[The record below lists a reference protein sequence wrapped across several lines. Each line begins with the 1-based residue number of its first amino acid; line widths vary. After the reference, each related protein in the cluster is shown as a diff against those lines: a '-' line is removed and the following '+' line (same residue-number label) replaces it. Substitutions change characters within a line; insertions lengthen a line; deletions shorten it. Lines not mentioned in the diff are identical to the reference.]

1 MSTTKEKRRP
11 TFIGITGGTASG
23 KTTICKTV
31 VDKLNL
37 DKKSLTILD
46 ADLFYKEPSPENIEL
61 AKKGQFNMD
70 HPDAYDFDLFF
81 QTVKKLSEGEE
92 SVEVP
97 IYSYSEHKRIGTKNF
112 NTADV
117 IIIEGILL
125 FHDPRVAKICKL
137 KIFIHCD
144 AEIRLARRIKRDICE
159 RGRNVD
165 GILNQYLKFT
175 KPAFEQFCLPTQKLV
190 NFVGRGENYS
200 NGNVVDLICKF
211 TARAKSLDSF
221 SE

>member
-97 IYSYSEHKRIGTKNF
+97 IYS
-112 NTADV
+112 
-117 IIIEGILL
+117 
-125 FHDPRVAKICKL
+125 
-137 KIFIHCD
+137 
-144 AEIRLARRIKRDICE
+144 
-159 RGRNVD
+159 
-165 GILNQYLKFT
+165 
-175 KPAFEQFCLPTQKLV
+175 
-190 NFVGRGENYS
+190 
-200 NGNVVDLICKF
+200 
-211 TARAKSLDSF
+211 
-221 SE
+221 